1 MAHPAPR
8 RWYPITFTVAALVL
22 LPLSVLLLSWL
33 EIDREIWSH
42 LWDTQLPRLLGNTL
56 TLVLGVGIGVTLL
69 GVSLAWLTSLCEFPG
84 RRWLDWALMLPF
96 AIPAYV
102 LAFVFVGLLDFAGP
116 VQSLLREWFGS
127 GLRLPRVRSTGGV
140 ILVLVL
146 VFYPYVYL
154 LARSAFIAQ
163 GKGLMEAA
171 RVLGLS
177 PWQAFLR
184 VALPMARPAI
194 GAGLAL
200 AVMETL
206 ADFGAVSVFN
216 FDTFTTAIYKT
227 WYGFYSLSSAA
238 QLASLLLL
246 GVCLV
251 LLGER
256 HTRGRAKAASERPRG
271 APLYRLRGARALAAS
286 AWCGLVFLCAFVIPV
301 AQLVVWFWRQGR
313 FDLDERYWDL
323 IGHTLTLGGIAALAT
338 VAVALLLAFA
348 VRLAPTRAIRGAV
361 GLGNLGYALPGSVLA
376 VSIMLAFSWLD
387 NHWVIPL
394 SSALGGAGKPLLL
407 GGIAALATVAVA
419 LLLAFA
425 VRLAPTRAIRGAVGL
440 GNLGYALPGSVLA
453 VSIMLA
459 FSWLDN
465 HWVIPL
471 SSALGGAGKPLL
483 LGSLFALLLA
493 YLIRF
498 MAVAY
503 GPLESGL
510 ARIRPSLPEASRS
523 LGVGGPLLFLRVYLP
538 LLLPASLS
546 AALLVFVDVLKE
558 MPATLLMRPFGWD
571 TLAVRIFEM
580 TSEGEWAR
588 ASLPALTLVLVGLL
602 PVVGL
607 IRRSAHHSDR

>member
-1 MAHPAPR
+1 MAHPAQR
-8 RWYPITFTVAALVL
+8 RWYPIVFVVVLLVL
-22 LPLSVLLLSWL
+22 LPLSVLLFSWH
-33 EIDREIWSH
+33 EVDQQIWAH
-42 LWDTQLPRLLGNTL
+42 LWQTQLLRLIGNTL

-116 VQSLLREWFGS
+116 VQTLMRECFGS

-140 ILVLVL
+140 IIVLVL

-154 LARSAFIAQ
+154 LARNAFLAQ

-177 PWQAFLR
+177 PWQAFWR

-200 AVMETL
+200 AIMETL

-227 WYGFYSLSSAA
+227 WYSFYSLTSAT

-246 GVCLV
+246 AVMLV
-251 LLGER
+251 LYGER
-256 HTRGRAKAASERPRG
+256 RARGAVRPTNERPRG
-271 APLYRLRGARALAAS
+271 KALYPLKGLQAA
-286 AWCGLVFLCAFVIPV
+286 AATGWCVLVFTCAFVIPM
-301 AQLVVWFWRQGR
+301 AQLLVWFWQRGR
-313 FDLDERYWDL
+313 FDLDERYTAL
-323 IGHTLTLGGIAALAT
+323 ILHTLYLGAMAALIT
-338 VAVALLLAFA
+338 VSVALLLAFA
-348 VRLAPTRAIRGAV
+348 RRLAPTRLMRSGVSLANV
-361 GLGNLGYALPGSVLA
+361 GYALPGSMLA
-376 VSIMLAFSWLD
+376 VAIMLAFSYLD
-387 NHWVIPL
+387 RELVIPL
-394 SSALGGAGKPLLL
+394 SS
-407 GGIAALATVAVA
+407 
-419 LLLAFA
+419 
-425 VRLAPTRAIRGAVGL
+425 
-440 GNLGYALPGSVLA
+440 
-453 VSIMLA
+453 
-459 FSWLDN
+459 W
-465 HWVIPL
+465 
-471 SSALGGAGKPLL
+471 LGGAGKPLL
-483 LGSLFALLLA
+483 LGSLSALLLA

-503 GPLESGL
+503 GPLENSL

-523 LGVGGPLLFLRVYLP
+523 LGVGGPRLFFTVYLP
-538 LLLPASLS
+538 LLVPGVLS

-571 TLAVRIFEM
+571 TLSVRVFEM

-588 ASLPALTLVLVGLL
+588 AALPALTLVLVGLL

-607 IRRSAHHSDR
+607 IRRSARRIGED

>member
-238 QLASLLLL
+238 QLARLLLL

-323 IGHTLTLGGIAALAT
+323 IGHTLT
-338 VAVALLLAFA
+338 
-348 VRLAPTRAIRGAV
+348 
-361 GLGNLGYALPGSVLA
+361 
-376 VSIMLAFSWLD
+376 
-387 NHWVIPL
+387 
-394 SSALGGAGKPLLL
+394 L